1 MAVERCREVVPPHLV
16 LPSGR
21 SSACLFAEELVAR

>member
-1 MAVERCREVVPPHLV
+1 MAVERCHEEVPPLAV